1 MKNNISN
8 LYRLLYLLRPISILK
23 KILKILSIFI
33 PIIKNQTSFYPNFV
47 VKFEKDFAKR
57 VNCEYGVSFSNG
69 TTAIE
74 AALFASGVK
83 KNSEVVVCGH
93 TFHATIMSIIN
104 YGCIPMLVDATDD
117 LNFDLISLNNKINVN
132 TSAIIIVHLWGIPI
146 DTRKIFEI
154 AKDNNLK
161 IIEDASHS
169 YGSKFNGQFIGSLGL
184 VGCFSLQG
192 SKPIA
197 AGEGGIC
204 VTNSK
209 NIKERLEFY
218 GHFGRLNDKSYS
230 QISLY
235 SDKTGYGKK
244 LRANPLGL
252 RLAQVDLSFFNL
264 TNKIRLKN
272 FNILQK
278 IFAHNDL
285 FKNINFSK
293 HIIPGGFF
301 GGFPL
306 IYLKDDADTILEI
319 FKKFNIKIYKNPYFN
334 LNKSEHIINDEV
346 RNKIFL
352 DENLEIKK
360 SYEDLPKVDY
370 LCKHI
375 ILLDERYLSYLP
387 KFIIINLKRAIKE
400 CSF

>member
-1 MKNNISN
+1 MKNKINI
-8 LYRLLYLLRPISILK
+8 LYKLLYFLRPISILK
-23 KILKILSIFI
+23 KIFKILFIFM
-33 PIIKNQTSFYPNFV
+33 PIFKNQTSFYPNFV
-47 VKFEKDFAKR
+47 IKFEKDFAKKI
-57 VNCEYGVSFSNG
+57 NCEYGVTFCNG

-74 AALFASGVK
+74 AALFATEVK
-83 KNSEVVVCGH
+83 KNSEVIVCGH

-104 YGCIPMLVDATDD
+104 YGCAPMLVDVTED
-117 LNFDLISLNNKINVN
+117 LNFDLTSLNNKININ
-132 TSAIIIVHLWGIPI
+132 TSAIIIVHLWGIPVNI
-146 DTRKIFEI
+146 SKILEI
-154 AKDNNLK
+154 AKVNNLK
-161 IIEDASHS
+161 VIEDASHS
-169 YGSKFNGQFIGSLGL
+169 YGSKLSNKFIGSLGS

-209 NIKERLEFY
+209 DIKDRLEFY

-235 SDKTGYGKK
+235 SEKTGYGKK

-252 RLAQVDLSFFNL
+252 RLAQVDLSFYNI

-272 FNILQK
+272 FTTLQN
-278 IFAHNDL
+278 IFANNDS
-285 FKNINFSK
+285 FKNIDFTK
-293 HIIPGGFF
+293 DIKPGGFF

-306 IYLKDDADTILEI
+306 IYLKDDIEAILEV
-319 FKKFNIKIYKNPYFN
+319 FKKYNIKLYKNPYFN
-334 LNKSEHIINDEV
+334 LNKSEHIINDDI

-352 DENLEIKK
+352 GEDIEIKK
-360 SYEDLPKVDY
+360 NYEELPKVDY

-387 KFIIINLKRAIKE
+387 KFIIINLKRAVKE